1 LKNIKHFTLLDA
13 LFCAGFFVIAGVV
26 AVLVLPFWLMSKVTL
41 GRYDDRYGDSWL

>member
-1 LKNIKHFTLLDA
+1 MKRFTLLDA
-13 LFCAGFFVIAGVV
+13 LFCVGFFIFCAVV